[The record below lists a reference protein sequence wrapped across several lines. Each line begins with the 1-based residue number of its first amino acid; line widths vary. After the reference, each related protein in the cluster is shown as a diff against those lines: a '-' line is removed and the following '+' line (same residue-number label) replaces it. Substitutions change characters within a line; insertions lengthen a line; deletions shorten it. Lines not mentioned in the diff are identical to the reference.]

1 MLSRSLRAL
10 LCLGGVIATACSD
23 SPTSTSVVDTTKTTV
38 NTSSNVCTSPLSMTI
53 GQVNAGVTGTSIC
66 VGGGTSGAEFAL
78 IPYYGTTNSNAT
90 TNVDFTATGTST
102 PSAAPSLSPA
112 ASATLDVSGSG
123 LSLAKSP
130 YQPSH
135 AFELKLR

>member
-38 NTSSNVCTSPLSMTI
+38 SNSSNACTSPLSMTI

-66 VGGGTSGAEFAL
+66 VSGGTSGAEFAL
-78 IPYYGTTNSNAT
+78 IPYYGNPTSDAT
-90 TNVDFTATGTST
+90 TNVDFTATGTSA
-102 PSAAPSLSPA
+102 PSAAPSLAPSVSP
-112 ASATLDVSGSG
+112 TLDVSASR
-123 LSLAKSP
+123 LSLSKSP
-130 YQPSH
+130 YQ
-135 AFELKLR
+135 